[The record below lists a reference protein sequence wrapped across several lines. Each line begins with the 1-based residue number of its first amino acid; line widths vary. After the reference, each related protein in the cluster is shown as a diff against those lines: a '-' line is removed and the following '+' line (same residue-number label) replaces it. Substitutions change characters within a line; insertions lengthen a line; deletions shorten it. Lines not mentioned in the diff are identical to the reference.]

1 MDIKTTRN
9 NDIQY
14 HIESNAVLG
23 LRATFMQ
30 EPIFTYN
37 EEEKL
42 SKVIITT
49 AYPEKDCEFKVPQ
62 IVLSDC
68 SFSLDTTTLCD
79 NYAGDIIDIGIDGK
93 ERVIGTQFATVVP
106 YNMSIVCFA
115 NKFGIAKDLANRVF
129 NMFSFEAKNLFSY
142 NLGLNIMSVTKGNT
156 SPYNTSGSN
165 TYQST
170 VSVSGKLNWAGNA
183 TYKHSLYLQN
193 IELLMRCCKN
203 KKEMS
208 EPYNKDDCFR
218 M

>member
-1 MDIKTTRN
+1 MDIKRAKN

-14 HIESNAVLG
+14 HIESNTVIG

-68 SFSLDTTTLCD
+68 SFSLNTTTLYD
-79 NYAGDIIDIGIDGK
+79 NYDNDIIEIGDDGL
-93 ERVIGTQFATVVP
+93 EHIIGKQFATVVP
-106 YNMSIVCFA
+106 YNISIVCFA
-115 NKFGIAKDLANRVF
+115 NKYVIAKELANRVF
-129 NMFSFEAKNLFSY
+129 NMFSFEAKELFSY
-142 NLGLNIMSVTKGNT
+142 NLGLNVMNVTKGGT
-156 SPYNTSGSN
+156 APYNTSGSN
-165 TYQST
+165 TYQS
-170 VSVSGKLNWAGNA
+170 SVSISGQINWVGKV
-183 TYKHSLYLQN
+183 TQKHSLYLHN
-193 IELLMRCCKN
+193 VELLMRCCKN
-203 KKEMS
+203 RDELGD
-208 EPYNKDDCFR
+208 PYDRNDYFQ